1 MKEVLQLQPQL
12 EDWSVNRNF
21 EVVLVTADSSAE
33 VDSFLKST
41 PLQAH
46 ILLDPTG
53 EVFQKYNIQ
62 AIPTDIL
69 IDENGSVARSFIG
82 WSDDEF
88 KQLKTWIGV

>member
-1 MKEVLQLQPQL
+1 MKEVLQLQPEL
-12 EDWSVNRNF
+12 EDWSANRNF
-21 EVVLVTADSSAE
+21 ELVLVTADSKPE
-33 VDSFLKST
+33 IDSFLKST

-69 IDENGSVARSFIG
+69 VYENGSIVRSFIG
-82 WSDDEF
+82 WSDDELI
-88 KQLKTWIGV
+88 KLKTWIGA